1 MPELFNMV
9 TKLKAVDM
17 KDYYGYYPKDVELN
31 DKYAFLLKS
40 RLSLM
45 IYIVFIH
52 KLFEPNNYMI
62 TIHKPFE
69 LNDLYCFYT

>member
-1 MPELFNMV
+1 
-9 TKLKAVDM
+9 M

-40 RLSLM
+40 RLSFMIYIVFIQKLFEPNNYMIIIHKPLSLM

-52 KLFEPNNYMI
+52 KLFELNN
-62 TIHKPFE
+62 
-69 LNDLYCFYT
+69 LYDYCS